1 MTIIDLTRE
10 QPSVDDLLR
19 LAARDPVRIRSQ
31 NGEEFILESAD
42 AFDREVAE
50 LSRSEKFMSFLAERA
65 REPGRTRLEDIE
77 RRLIQTEQAVEDRP
91 GFARGQ

>member
-1 MTIIDLTRE
+1 MKFIDLTQE

-19 LAARDPVRIRSQ
+19 LAAGGPVRIRSR

-50 LSRSEKFMSFLAERA
+50 LSRSETFLSFLAERA
-65 REPGRTRLEDIE
+65 REPRQAGPGWRTSNGGSS
-77 RRLIQTEQAVEDRP
+77 RP
-91 GFARGQ
+91 SRPA